1 MNAVWF
7 TGTNLSLTVDRKNS
21 PSTLSHIAASNF
33 PECYMRATKRAFRI
47 ESISQPTEVH
57 ARNLHAAR
65 HAAGAVGGG
74 HGEIMAELRS
84 LKALIRPP
92 EEVSKQMIDAY
103 KTEMQEAM
111 KLKAELD
118 SIYGAISQTK
128 HEIATLH
135 ISGFQGKQ
143 MTRVTHELD
152 AIVEG
157 TETATEGI
165 LSAAE
170 VIDQLTSQLAA
181 KAKSSQ
187 DRGALDDIQQKIIT
201 IFEHCNFQDLTGQ
214 RITKVVN
221 TLKFIEE
228 RIVNMMDIWGGL
240 DSFKDVEVDI
250 IAESE
255 GDASLLNGPKIDG
268 EVGHASQDD
277 IDALF
282 N

>member
-1 MNAVWF
+1 
-7 TGTNLSLTVDRKNS
+7 
-21 PSTLSHIAASNF
+21 
-33 PECYMRATKRAFRI
+33 MRSTKRAFRI
-47 ESISQPTEVH
+47 ESISQPTEIH
-57 ARNLHAAR
+57 ARAHGGGRPANAN
-65 HAAGAVGGG
+65 GGG
-74 HGEIMAELRS
+74 HGEIMAELRA
-84 LKALIRPP
+84 LKAMIRPP

-103 KTEMQEAM
+103 KAEMQDAM

-118 SIYGAISQTK
+118 TIYEAIGQTK

-135 ISGFQGKQ
+135 LSGFQGKQ

-157 TETATEGI
+157 TQFATEGI

-170 VIDQLTSQLAA
+170 AIDQLAGQLSA
-181 KAKSSQ
+181 KAKDSQ
-187 DRGALDDIQQKIIT
+187 DQGALDDIQQKIIT

-250 IAESE
+250 MAERE
-255 GDASLLNGPKIDG
+255 GDDALLNGPKVDG
-268 EVGHASQDD
+268 DVGHASQDD